1 MSVEE
6 RAQYEKSMVELRQ
19 YCLNA
24 SEKFGP
30 LRNYPQK
37 TQFNPNIHF
46 KPAAIHSLIVE
57 TSLVAEYTGE
67 SNIFQ

>member
-6 RAQYEKSMVELRQ
+6 KTEYEKSMVEMRQ

-24 SEKFGP
+24 SEKYGP

-37 TQFNPNIHF
+37 TQFNPNIHL
-46 KPAAIHSLIVE
+46 KPAAIHSLNVE
-57 TSLVAEYTGE
+57 TSLVAE
-67 SNIFQ
+67 